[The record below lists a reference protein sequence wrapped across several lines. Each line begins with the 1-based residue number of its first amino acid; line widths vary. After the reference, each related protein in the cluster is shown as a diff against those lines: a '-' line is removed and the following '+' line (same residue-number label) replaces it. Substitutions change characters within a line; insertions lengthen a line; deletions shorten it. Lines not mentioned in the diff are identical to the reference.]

1 MSSFHGVPSI
11 IHPASGATLSAYTY
25 FHVYVGTSGG
35 SATVNGMPFILSEAS
50 TIQIMINSISDV
62 VGNIYLLGAPIN
74 VFQGT
79 PTLSGYIPQQ
89 LTMPNPVNGIFT
101 IYAGESYTINGN
113 LTVNGNL
120 IIQAGG
126 TLIITGGVI
135 INTGVVNNSGNIIFN

>member
-1 MSSFHGVPSI
+1 MSAFYGVPSI
-11 IHPASGATLSAYTY
+11 IHPASVATLSAFTY
-25 FHVYVGTSGG
+25 FQVYVGTSGG

-50 TIQIMINSISDV
+50 TIEIIINSISDV
-62 VGNIYLLGAPIN
+62 VGNIYLLGTPIN

>member
-1 MSSFHGVPSI
+1 MSAFHGVPSI

-25 FHVYVGTSGG
+25 FHVYVGTGGG

-62 VGNIYLLGAPIN
+62 VGNIYLLGVPIN

-89 LTMPNPVNGIFT
+89 LTMPNPVNGTFT
-101 IYAGESYTINGN
+101 IYAGETYTINGN
-113 LTVNGNL
+113 LTVNGTL
-120 IIQAGG
+120 VIEAGG
-126 TLIITGGVI
+126 TLIITGGTI
-135 INTGVVNNSGNIIFN
+135 INNGTVNNSGTIIFN